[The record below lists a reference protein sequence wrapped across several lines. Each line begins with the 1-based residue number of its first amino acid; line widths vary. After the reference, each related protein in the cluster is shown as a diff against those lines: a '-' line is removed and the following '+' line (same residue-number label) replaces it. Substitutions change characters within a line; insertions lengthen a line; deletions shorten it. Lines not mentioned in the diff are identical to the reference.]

1 MLTAADFIPNS
12 YTSAIENGNFEWS
25 APSNIALVKY
35 WGKKD
40 NQIPANPSVSFT
52 LNNCKTITKL
62 GFEKRDA
69 SSLLNVTNGFS
80 FDLLFEGKPKEDFKP
95 KIQKFLERVEV
106 YLPFLKEYHFTI
118 DTQNTFPHSSGI
130 ASSASGMAALAM
142 NFMSLERK
150 LNPEMTDEYFYQKA
164 SFLARLGSGSACRSV
179 KGNVVVWGNQ
189 ENIEGSTDLFGVEFP
204 YTIHENFK
212 NYQDTILL
220 VDKGEKQVSSTVGHD
235 LMHNHPYAERRF
247 AQAHENLDKL
257 IAIFKSG
264 NLDEFIKVVESEAL
278 TLHAM
283 MMTSMPYFIL
293 MKPNTLQII
302 NAIWKFRN
310 ETKIPVCFTLDAGAN
325 VHVLY
330 PENVSEKV
338 LQFIQ
343 DELVVFCQNSQY
355 ICDKIGEGALLIDN

>member
-1 MLTAADFIPNS
+1 MLTANDFIPTTYS
-12 YTSAIENGNFEWS
+12 QDIESGEYQWS

-35 WGKKD
+35 WGKKE

-62 GFEKRDA
+62 AFAKKDLSTSLNTDA
-69 SSLLNVTNGFS
+69 DDFS
-80 FDLLFEGKPKEDFKP
+80 FDLLFEGQPKEDFKP
-95 KIQKFLERVEV
+95 KIQKFLERIEA
-106 YLPFLKEYHFTI
+106 YLPFLKRYHFTI

-142 NFMSLERK
+142 NFMSLEK
-150 LNPEMTDEYFYQKA
+150 ALNPTMTDDYFYQKA

-179 KGNVVVWGNQ
+179 KGQVVVWGKQ
-189 ENIEGSTDLFGVEFP
+189 ENIKGSSDLFGVEFP
-204 YTIHENFK
+204 NAIHANFK

-235 LMHNHPYAERRF
+235 LMHNHPYAQRRF
-247 AQAHENLDKL
+247 EQAHENLDQL
-257 IAIFKSG
+257 ISIFENG
-264 NLDEFIKVVESEAL
+264 DVNEFIKVVESEAL

-338 LQFIQ
+338 LQFIK
-343 DELVVFCQNSQY
+343 DELVGYCQNGQY
-355 ICDKIGEGALLIDN
+355 ICDQIGNGALLN

>member
-1 MLTAADFIPNS
+1 MLTANDFIPTTYS
-12 YTSAIENGNFEWS
+12 QDIESGEYQWS

-35 WGKKD
+35 WGKKE

-62 GFEKRDA
+62 AFAKKDL
-69 SSLLNVTNGFS
+69 STSLNTDSDNFS
-80 FDLLFEGKPKEDFKP
+80 FDLLFEGQPKEDFKP
-95 KIQKFLERVEV
+95 KIEKLLERIEA
-106 YLPFLKEYHFTI
+106 YLPFLKRYHFTI

-142 NFMSLERK
+142 NFMSLEK
-150 LNPEMTDEYFYQKA
+150 ALNPTMTDDYFYQKA

-179 KGNVVVWGNQ
+179 KGQVVVWGKQ
-189 ENIEGSTDLFGVEFP
+189 ENIKGSSDLFGVEFP
-204 YTIHENFK
+204 NAIHANFK

-235 LMHNHPYAERRF
+235 LMHNHPYAQRRF
-247 AQAHENLDKL
+247 EQAHENLDQL
-257 IAIFKSG
+257 ISIFESG
-264 NLDEFIKVVESEAL
+264 DVNEFIKVVESEAL

-338 LQFIQ
+338 LQFIK
-343 DELVVFCQNSQY
+343 DELVGYCQNGQY
-355 ICDKIGEGALLIDN
+355 ICDQIGNGALLN

>member
-1 MLTAADFIPNS
+1 MITANDFIPLPYS
-12 YTSAIENGNFEWS
+12 KTVESGFFQWT

-52 LNNCKTITKL
+52 LNSCKTITKL
-62 GFEKRDA
+62 AFAKTATAVGFSPA
-69 SSLLNVTNGFS
+69 SFS

-95 KIQKFLERVEV
+95 KIQKFLERIEV

-118 DTQNTFPHSSGI
+118 DTHNTFPHSSGI

-142 NFMSLERK
+142 NFMSLEK
-150 LNPEMTDEYFYQKA
+150 LLNPEMTDDYFYKKA

-179 KGNVVVWGNQ
+179 KGQIVVWGNHK
-189 ENIEGSTDLFGVEFP
+189 NSPGSSDLFGVEFP
-204 YTIHENFK
+204 NAIHDTFTNF
-212 NYQDTILL
+212 QDTILL
-220 VDKGEKQVSSTVGHD
+220 VDKGEKQVSSTLGHD
-235 LMHNHPYAERRF
+235 LMHNHPFAEMRF
-247 AQAHENLDKL
+247 AQAHENLDHL
-257 IAIFKSG
+257 ITILGSG
-264 NLDEFIKVVESEAL
+264 NLGDFIKVVESEAL

-310 ETKIPVCFTLDAGAN
+310 KTEIPVCFTLDAGAN

-330 PENVSEKV
+330 PNTHKEKV
-338 LQFIQ
+338 LQFIK
-343 DELVVFCQNSQY
+343 DELVGFCQNGQY
-355 ICDKIGEGALLIDN
+355 ICDQIGFGAAQL

>member
-1 MLTAADFIPNS
+1 MFTAADFIPKTYS
-12 YTSAIENGNFEWS
+12 STIENGNFEWS

-52 LNNCKTITKL
+52 LKNCKTITKL
-62 GFEKRDA
+62 AFEKKETE
-69 SSLLNVTNGFS
+69 SVTNGFS
-80 FDLLFEGKPKEDFKP
+80 FDLFFEGKPKEDFKP
-95 KIQKFLERVEV
+95 KIRKFLERIEL

-118 DTQNTFPHSSGI
+118 DTHNTFPHSSGI
-130 ASSASGMAALAM
+130 ASSASGMAALAI
-142 NFMSLERK
+142 NFMSLEK
-150 LNPEMTDEYFYQKA
+150 LLNPEMTEDYFYQKA

-179 KGNVVVWGNQ
+179 KGNVVVWGDQ
-189 ENIEGSTDLFGVEFP
+189 ENIKGSSDLFGVEFP
-204 YTIHENFK
+204 HAIHENFY

-235 LMHNHPYAERRF
+235 LMHNHPYAYSRF

-257 IAIFKSG
+257 ISIFESG
-264 NLDEFIKVVESEAL
+264 NVEEFIKVVESEAL

-283 MMTSMPYFIL
+283 MMTSMPYYIL

-302 NAIWKFRN
+302 NAIWKFRA
-310 ETKIPVCFTLDAGAN
+310 ETKTPVCFTLDAGAN

-330 PENVSEKV
+330 PQNVKEKV
-338 LQFIQ
+338 LQFIKN
-343 DELVVFCQNSQY
+343 ELVGFCQNGQY
-355 ICDKIGEGALLIDN
+355 ICDEIGAGAIAL